1 MKTRVLLVDD
11 DMALLRFLEAE
22 LSEQGYDVVAVRSG
36 DEALALNQNGSPFH
50 VVLLD
55 VRMPGPSGLEVCRT
69 LTSACP
75 DLPVV
80 LMTGFGDMAAAIA
93 ALRAGA
99 FDFLTKPF
107 ETDALDAVLK
117 RAAAQSERLREADRL
132 QRMTQEGPGF
142 AGILG
147 ASPPITR
154 LADVVQRISDSDASV
169 LVMGESGTG
178 KELVARAIHNLSKRR
193 HGAFVAINCAAMP
206 DHLLESELFGHERG
220 AFTDARAARVGL
232 LRRAHRGTLFLD
244 EIGDMSLAL
253 QPKLLRALQEKHV
266 RPLGSDH
273 EVSFDIRVVAA
284 THRNLQQAVR
294 DGDFR
299 ADLFFRL
306 NVISIDVP
314 PLRDRGDDILLLARH
329 FLKEIAER
337 EGKPVT
343 RFLPEVEEH
352 LLRYA
357 WPGNVRELRNT
368 VEGAVTMAR
377 GRAVELDDL
386 PSRLREEGEQ
396 APAAESGTTEV
407 LPLSEVERRHVLS
420 TLDAVGWNKSEAAR
434 LLGID
439 RKTLQARLQRYGQ
452 A

>member
-1 MKTRVLLVDD
+1 VKPRVLLVDD

-22 LSEQGYDVVAVRSG
+22 LSDRGYDVVAVRSG
-36 DEALALNQNGSPFH
+36 DEALARNQGGSPFH

-55 VRMPGPSGLEVCRT
+55 VRMPGPSGLDVCRA

-99 FDFLTKPF
+99 YDFLTKPF
-107 ETDALDAVLK
+107 ETEALDVVLK
-117 RAAAQSERLREADRL
+117 RAVAQSERLREVDRL
-132 QRMTQEGPGF
+132 QRMTEEGPGF

-147 ASPPITR
+147 ESPPIAR
-154 LADVVQRISDSDASV
+154 LSDVVQRISDSDASV

-178 KELVARAIHNLSKRR
+178 KELVARAIHDLSRRR

-253 QPKLLRALQEKHV
+253 QPKLLRALQEKHA

-273 EVSFDIRVVAA
+273 EVPFDLRVVAA
-284 THRNLQQAVR
+284 THRNLQRAVR

-329 FLKEIAER
+329 FLRELAER

-343 RFLPEVEEH
+343 RFAPEVEEH

-377 GRAVELDDL
+377 GRVVVLDDL
-386 PSRLREEGEQ
+386 PARLREEGDPG
-396 APAAESGTTEV
+396 PAAEGVAGEV